1 MEKLYKFCCP
11 AIFIVILLVI
21 IGCAVFCL
29 VKKIQNLCKQ
39 SKEKSEEKI
48 IEKSCKFTVAFY
60 VSFIVTAMV
69 FIVCIVWYFIGDMHL
84 YNPSQT
90 LYSFVPV
97 LLCILYLIFAFFSVW
112 VLLKFAKY
120 FSKLD
125 ILENLMKSGNINDK
139 ELIKKYCDTPVDL

>member
-1 MEKLYKFCCP
+1 MDE
-11 AIFIVILLVI
+11 ILKEI
-21 IGCAVFCL
+21 
-29 VKKIQNLCKQ
+29 KKI
-39 SKEKSEEKI
+39 KEI
-48 IEKSCKFTVAFY
+48 IKKTTKETMKKSCRFTVAFY
-60 VSFIVTAMV
+60 VSFIVTAVV

-97 LLCILYLIFAFFSVW
+97 LICILYLIFVFLSIRL
-112 VLLKFAKY
+112 LLKSAKY

-139 ELIKKYCDTPVDL
+139 ELIKKYCDTLVDL